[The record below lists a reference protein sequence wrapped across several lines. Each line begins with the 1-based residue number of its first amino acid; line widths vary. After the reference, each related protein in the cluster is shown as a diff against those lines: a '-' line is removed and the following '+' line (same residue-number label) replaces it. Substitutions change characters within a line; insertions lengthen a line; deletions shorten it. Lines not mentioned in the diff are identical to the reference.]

1 MAWRSKAVSAWR
13 RAWPS
18 RPPRA
23 RSGSASATAS
33 MALSA
38 VTGLSRHSAWNTS
51 ETTHGTFLNQFSSL
65 AALARAPH
73 LTLDALQQALNA
85 RSGLVARQAYVLV
98 EAAALAASAPES
110 GL

>member
-1 MAWRSKAVSAWR
+1 
-13 RAWPS
+13 
-18 RPPRA
+18 
-23 RSGSASATAS
+23 

-65 AALARAPH
+65 AALRAP
-73 LTLDALQQALNA
+73 LTWPCTLCSRLLTPA
-85 RSGLVARQAYVLV
+85 VVLLRDSRIFLSNV
-98 EAAALAASAPES
+98 RALAASAPES

>member
-1 MAWRSKAVSAWR
+1 
-13 RAWPS
+13 
-18 RPPRA
+18 
-23 RSGSASATAS
+23 

-65 AALARAPH
+65 AALRED
-73 LTLDALQQALNA
+73 LTWPCTLCSRLLTA
-85 RSGLVARQAYVLV
+85 VVVLPRERRMFLSKV
-98 EAAALAASAPES
+98 RALAASAPES